1 MFRFRLALF
10 LAAFLTGAVLLPA
23 QENPQAALVRSL
35 NNSLL
40 RVHGQLQAA
49 AGNQAAALR
58 SQGGTIIEQRTSALS
73 ALIEQDASQALQ
85 LAFSDDLLATL
96 AAAFPQSASSLESR
110 GVFEGPIEYVILD
123 DPTLQRH
130 RTDIRMQVAGQTL
143 DIHFPEHEPDWLK
156 CGDILRVDGVKA
168 GTQVA
173 AAGGS
178 VTGQVAGA
186 GCTTSGDQK
195 IVAILIQFPGYP
207 LPATVTP
214 TMVNTIMF
222 GSSGK
227 SVNTYWQE
235 NSYGNASAS
244 GVVVGPY
251 TLSQVWTCDQY
262 TQMRTAAIA
271 AADADVDFRLYTRIM
286 IVFANPGSCGWAGL
300 GMLGC
305 STFSSAGDGSFTAS
319 FSWLLANYMGDTNN
333 GTKLS
338 THEGG
343 HNLTLHH
350 ASSRAFTNST
360 TSLPE
365 SLGPMGVAGT
375 LNEYGDPFNTMGSW
389 NFGQYNA
396 PHKVMLGWLT
406 GTDYVTVQSNGT
418 FSVLPFETNTG
429 MRSLKVQRGTGN
441 NAWLWL
447 EYRQP
452 LGQYDSAINSQ
463 VYGGA
468 LVHYQDSTTGTH
480 SHLLDMTPGTT
491 GSTGGF
497 NDPAKLAGTG
507 TFVDSYTNVSFSV
520 DSATSSAM
528 GVSVF
533 YGTVPCVTANPTVSI
548 SPSNPSGTAGSPIS
562 YTVTVTNADSSGCTP
577 SDFLLSTALPDGWT
591 TTLPPSQNIAPGASV
606 SAGMTK
612 TAPTG
617 TGVGTYAVNATAS
630 RGSNNGTG
638 NANATIVVAP
648 TVSIS
653 VPSGPNSDGSYP
665 ARSTVAIT
673 ATVTSGGSPVAASVV
688 FTMTKPDGKT
698 ATKTVTSKS
707 TTGKATWSY
716 RLGPKDP
723 KGTYSVRAQ
732 ATYNGQ
738 TGSTDPNN
746 PVTFV
751 VK

>member
-1 MFRFRLALF
+1 MFRIRLALF
-10 LAAFLTGAVLLPA
+10 LAVFLTGATFLPA
-23 QENPQAALVRSL
+23 QENQQAALVRSL
-35 NNSLL
+35 NNSVLQI
-40 RVHGQLQAA
+40 HGQLQAA
-49 AGNQAAALR
+49 QGNQAAALR
-58 SQGGTIIEQRTSALS
+58 SQGGTIIEQRAAALS

-85 LAFSDDLLATL
+85 LAFSDSLLATL
-96 AAAFPQSASSLESR
+96 AAAFPQSASRLESR

-143 DIHFPEHEPDWLK
+143 DIHFPDHEPDWLK

-178 VTGQVAGA
+178 VTGSVAGA
-186 GCTTSGDQK
+186 GCSTSGDQK
-195 IVAILIQFPGYP
+195 LVAILVQFPGYS
-207 LPATVTP
+207 LPSTVTP

-235 NSYGNASAS
+235 TSYGKASAS

-251 TLSQVWTCDQY
+251 TLSQVYTCDQY
-262 TQMRTAAIA
+262 SQMRTAAIA
-271 AADADVDFRLYTRIM
+271 AADADVDFRLYTRVM
-286 IVFANPGSCGWAGL
+286 IVFANPGGCAWAGL

-305 STFSSAGDGSFTAS
+305 GTMSSPGDGSFTAS
-319 FSWLLANYMGDTNN
+319 TSWLLANYMGGTDN
-333 GTKLS
+333 GTKLT

-350 ASSRAFTNST
+350 ASSRAFKNVT
-360 TSLPE
+360 TLLPE
-365 SLGPMGVAGT
+365 ALGPLGTAGT
-375 LNEYGDPFNTMGSW
+375 LSEYGDPFNTMGSW

-396 PHKVMLGWLT
+396 PHKVMLGWLS

-418 FSVLPFETNTG
+418 FSVLPFETTTG

-463 VYGGA
+463 VWGGA

-480 SHLLDMTPGTT
+480 SHLLDMTP
-491 GSTGGF
+491 SSSGGF
-497 NDPAKLAGTG
+497 NDPAKLVGTG
-507 TFVDSYTNVSFSV
+507 TFVDPYTNVSFSV
-520 DSATSSAM
+520 DSASPSAL

-533 YGTVPCVTANPTVSI
+533 YGPVPCVTANPTVSI
-548 SPSNPSGTAGSPIS
+548 SPSNPSGQANTPIN
-562 YTVTVTNADSSGCTP
+562 YTVTVTNTDSSGCTA
-577 SDFLLSTALPDGWT
+577 SDFLLSTALPSGWT
-591 TTLPPSQNIAPGASV
+591 ATLASSLNIAPGASA
-606 SAGMTK
+606 STSMTK
-612 TAPTG
+612 TAPVG
-617 TGVGTYAVNATAS
+617 TAVGTYAVNATAT
-630 RGSNNGTG
+630 RGSNTGVG

-648 TVSIS
+648 TVSVT
-653 VPSGPNSDGSYP
+653 VPPGPNSDGSYP
-665 ARSTVAIT
+665 ARSTVSIT
-673 ATVTSGGSPVAASVV
+673 ATVTSGGSPVGASVV

-698 ATKTVTSKS
+698 ATKTVTSNS

-723 KGTYSVRAQ
+723 AGTYSVSAK
-732 ATYNGQ
+732 ATYNGL
-738 TGSTDPNN
+738 TSTSPS
-746 PVTFV
+746 VSFA